1 MNTVNKYLIYIAY
14 AGFIAVAI
22 SGGALNVAWL
32 YIQDDFSLPLSSVG
46 VLLTFPSIVRLFVSF
61 YSGRIVKWFGVGK
74 FLLMGCVLTL
84 IGMLGFALAPSWALL
99 VLAAMMLG
107 LGNAGLINGFNIF
120 VASNYASSRVN
131 WLHASFGV
139 GATAGPILITV
150 IVLDLGL
157 SWRVGYLVMATMVML
172 LGLIVMAT
180 WRDWQLPTS
189 EPMEKVK
196 SLQIKGVLQSPVVWL
211 GIAVMA
217 LSAGIESTTGQLSNN
232 LFVDGRGIDPR
243 TVATWISSYWLGFTA
258 MRFVTGIV
266 IDRVSHSLF
275 LRVTMFFAVI
285 GATLIWL
292 NPSPIL
298 SFVGLVIMGFAMAPI
313 APTVMGDTPRRVGV
327 NRAPYIIGYQST
339 GAGLGIAFFPLLAGV
354 FGEVISIEIIG
365 LFLIVL
371 TLIQFITHELLN
383 HQENLEM
390 RYELEQPSTD

>member
-1 MNTVNKYLIYIAY
+1 MKRVNKYLIYIAY
-14 AGFIAVAI
+14 AGFIVVAI

-61 YSGRIVKWFGVGK
+61 YSGRIVKWLGVGK
-74 FLLMGCVLTL
+74 FLIMGCVFTL
-84 IGMLGFALAPSWALL
+84 IGMLGFAIAPSWASL

-131 WLHASFGV
+131 WLHASFGL
-139 GATAGPILITV
+139 GGTAGPILITV

-157 SWRVGYLVMATMVML
+157 SWRVGYVVMAIMTILLGLMVML
-172 LGLIVMAT
+172 T
-180 WRDWQLPTS
+180 WHDWQLPS
-189 EPMEKVK
+189 FEPIDKVNALQTK
-196 SLQIKGVLQSPVVWL
+196 SVLQSPVVWL
-211 GIAVMA
+211 GIAIMA

-243 TVATWISSYWLGFTA
+243 TVATWISLYWLGFTA
-258 MRFVTGIV
+258 MRFVTGMV
-266 IDRVSHSLF
+266 IDRVSHNLF
-275 LRVTMFFAVI
+275 LRVSMFFAVI

-298 SFVGLVIMGFAMAPI
+298 SFAGLLIMGFAMAPV

-327 NRAPYIIGYQST
+327 NRAPNIIGYQST

-354 FGEVISIEIIG
+354 LGEVISIETIG

-371 TLIQFITHELLN
+371 TMSQFITHELLN
-383 HQENLEM
+383 HQENLDGKN
-390 RYELEQPSTD
+390 QVVT

>member
-22 SGGALNVAWL
+22 SGGALNVAGL